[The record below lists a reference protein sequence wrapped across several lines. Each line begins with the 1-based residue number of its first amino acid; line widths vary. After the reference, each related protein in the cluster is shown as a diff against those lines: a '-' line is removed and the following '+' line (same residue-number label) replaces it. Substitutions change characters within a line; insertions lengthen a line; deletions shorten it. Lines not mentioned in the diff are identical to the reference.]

1 MKNAFSLRFSQI
13 SLPEALPW
21 TVVMCCW
28 IAVSV
33 QTEK

>member
-13 SLPEALPW
+13 ILPEALLW
-21 TVVMCCW
+21 TVFMCCW
-28 IAVSV
+28 IPVSV